1 MKSPMWIGG
10 KLLRSQVLKIFQ
22 LSGDRMHLKVFKTE
36 WRHLF
41 FLAMTNGLML
51 LNNLQGVQ
59 IMCAPHNSTSCGLT
73 VCPTTATYSDNR
85 VPKEEDKT
93 EI

>member
-59 IMCAPHNSTSCGLT
+59 TMCALHNSKSG
-73 VCPTTATYSDNR
+73 P
-85 VPKEEDKT
+85 
-93 EI
+93 

>member
-36 WRHLF
+36 WRHGATSKVSSTESNHTHLF

-59 IMCAPHNSTSCGLT
+59 TMCALHNSKNG
-73 VCPTTATYSDNR
+73 A
-85 VPKEEDKT
+85 
-93 EI
+93 